1 MKNVVWILFCL
12 MIGSLSAIAQESDN
26 VVARDIYLLND
37 VTSNLPPNCLA
48 LNDTLLC
55 DRTEISNIDWKEYVQ
70 YNKRVFG
77 EESKEYMDA
86 YLDTS
91 GYIMNVDSLGRYE
104 SKVPKFAY
112 YLAFEYDEYPVVGI
126 SLDQAKKFS
135 QWRSDRVFEM
145 YLIES
150 GLRKLESMPNKK
162 NHFTI
167 EKYLKSKD
175 AIKNIA
181 KVTHY
186 PQYFIPSMKDWD
198 VVKAKIREKEIAI
211 GQVNSREK
219 PIVHQINNDIPM
231 VQVRD
236 ARNPQADVL
245 YGILGNVAEMLND
258 PTMTIGGSYE
268 DTLPSILEM
277 KISTVDAST
286 QGIGF
291 RNFCKWVKI

>member
-1 MKNVVWILFCL
+1 MKNVTCILLCL
-12 MIGSLSAIAQESDN
+12 MIGSLSVIAQESQSSL
-26 VVARDIYLLND
+26 AADIYLFED
-37 VTSNLPPNCLA
+37 IPSNMPPNCLS
-48 LNDTLLC
+48 LNDTLMC

-91 GYIMNVDSLGRYE
+91 GYIMNVDSSGRYE
-104 SKVPKFAY
+104 SKLPKFVY

-126 SLDQAKKFS
+126 SLDQAKRYS

-150 GLRKLESMPNKK
+150 GLRKLASKPNKK

-167 EKYLKSKD
+167 EKYLKSKG
-175 AIKNIA
+175 ATKNIA

-186 PQYFIPSMKDWD
+186 PQYFIPSIKDWD
-198 VVKAKIREKEIAI
+198 VVKAKIKEKEVAI

-219 PIVHQINNDIPM
+219 AMVHQSNNDIPM

-236 ARNPQADVL
+236 ARNPQEGVL
-245 YGILGNVAEMLND
+245 YGILGNVAEMLDD

-268 DTLPSILEM
+268 DSLPAILEM
-277 KISTVDAST
+277 KSSKLDAST
-286 QGIGF
+286 QGVGF

>member
-12 MIGSLSAIAQESDN
+12 MIGSSSAISQESESN
-26 VVARDIYLLND
+26 LVECIYLLED
-37 VTSNLPPNCLA
+37 VPSNLPPNCLA
-48 LNDTLLC
+48 LNDTLMC
-55 DRTEISNIDWKEYVQ
+55 DRMEISNIDWKEYLF
-70 YNKRVFG
+70 YTKTVFG

-91 GYIMNVDSLGRYE
+91 GYIMNVDSSGRYE
-104 SKVPKFAY
+104 SKLPKFAY

-135 QWRSDRVFEM
+135 QWRSNRVFEM

-150 GLRKLESMPNKK
+150 GLRKLASKPNKK

-186 PQYFIPSMKDWD
+186 PQYFIPNVKDWD
-198 VVKAKIREKEIAI
+198 VVKAKIKEKEIAI
-211 GQVNSREK
+211 GQVNS
-219 PIVHQINNDIPM
+219 
-231 VQVRD
+231 
-236 ARNPQADVL
+236 
-245 YGILGNVAEMLND
+245 
-258 PTMTIGGSYE
+258 
-268 DTLPSILEM
+268 
-277 KISTVDAST
+277 
-286 QGIGF
+286 
-291 RNFCKWVKI
+291 